1 VHLLARQIGTLEETA
16 LAVDLEQTPAE
27 CVFLSFSDSD
37 LATVASVHVAAAAG
51 RPGLRLANLGDLKHP
66 FSIDLYL
73 DKVVAHACF
82 VIVRL
87 LGGADYWR
95 YGIDELAAA
104 ARMRGFDLAIVP
116 GDAHEDKRL
125 DEASTL
131 RTAELR
137 RIWGWLQQGG
147 SQNIQWLFAFVSTR
161 LGRPI
166 PWCEPAEI
174 AAAGRCEIACRSS
187 LSGAPRALVLLYRSV
202 FLAADSRAI
211 DALAEAL
218 AARGFAVESMF
229 VTSLKDPAAAEIVA
243 NVVGEYRPDIILNTT
258 AFSARLDDGTSV
270 LDSADAPVLQV
281 ALATASREAWCA
293 SRRGLSAADLAMN
306 VVLPEID
313 GRIITRAISFK
324 QASKRSEALEFSCS
338 RHEPEPSRVDYVA
351 DLASSWVRLRRK
363 RPRERRIALVLSDY
377 PAKGG
382 RVGYAVGLDTAKSV
396 NVIASALRKAGYEIG
411 ELAADNAL
419 MRTLENASATIELPL
434 DAYCRHFVKLP
445 RAFTEAV
452 TSAWGGPADDG
463 AVENG
468 AFQLRILRAGNL
480 LVAVQPDRGS
490 RDSRKADY
498 HDANLPPRHTYIAFY
513 IWLREIAR
521 VDALIHL
528 GTHGT
533 LEWLPG
539 KAVALGEDCAP
550 EAVLGP
556 MPVIYPFIVNDPG
569 EAAQAK
575 RRVAAV
581 TIGHMTPPLTEAGL
595 HGEARELETLLDE
608 YAQAQELDPRRAR
621 KLAVAVMVRAR
632 ESGLAAESGLSD
644 FDDVPAALARL
655 DAWICDLKEMRIG
668 DGLHVFGQM
677 NAAGYPASLAAGSA
691 LSQCAPGEIDG
702 LLAALHGRFVPPGP
716 AGAPSRG
723 RLDVLPTGRNLYSID
738 PRAVPTRTSWEI
750 GREAACAFVARYV
763 QDHGDYPH
771 RIVLDLWG
779 SATMRTGG
787 DDLAHAFALIGVR
800 PLWDHGSERVSGFE
814 IEPATMLERPRVDV
828 TLRISGLFRDV
839 FPTQIALFD
848 AAVRAVAALDE
859 DVETNPLAAECARVP
874 QRVFGAAPGAYGI
887 DFADRI
893 AANAWTTRA
902 ELGRHYLEATSTAYG
917 ARDEGAEAGAAFAER
932 VKNADALLHVQDVAE
947 IDVLSGDAFAEHEG
961 GFFAAAE
968 SLGNT
973 PALYHADA
981 TRSERTI
988 VRSLGEEIARVVRG
1002 RAANPRWIE
1011 GQMRHGYRGAA
1022 EVAEAIANLLAFAA
1036 TTNVVHSRQFDLIY
1050 DATLGDDVVSA
1061 FLQEANPA
1069 AAKALAR
1076 TFEIARERGFWT
1088 TRRNFIGLA
1097 LEQAEAVP

>member
-202 FLAADSRAI
+202 FLAADRRAI

-324 QASKRSEALEFSCS
+324 QASERSEALEFSCL

-351 DLASSWVRLRRK
+351 DLATSWVRLRRK

-771 RIVLDLWG
+771 RILLDLLG

-917 ARDEGAEAGAAFAER
+917 AHDEGAEAGAAFAER

-1022 EVAEAIANLLAFAA
+1022 EMAEAIANLLAFAA
-1036 TTNVVHSRQFDLIY
+1036 TTNVVHSRQFDLVY